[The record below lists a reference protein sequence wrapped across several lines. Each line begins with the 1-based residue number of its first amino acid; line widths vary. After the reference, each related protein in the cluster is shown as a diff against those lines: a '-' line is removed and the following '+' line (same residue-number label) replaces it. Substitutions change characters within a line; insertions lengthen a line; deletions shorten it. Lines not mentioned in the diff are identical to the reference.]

1 MNKLKEKLF
10 KIPFVKK
17 YPKAA
22 LAITLAVAVATTG
35 GVYSFLAATD
45 QKDNMFTMGN
55 LSVSLYEDDWYDHE
69 TGAVLDDADDGTGI
83 GDNGIPNF
91 AELAVCGTKIHKHP
105 YVENTGDNAAW
116 IFMSVGIPT
125 VDVADAVAT
134 EAQINSLVGSEYT
147 VKVTGYAFQEGLE
160 NMTQE
165 EMWDTFSNGVP
176 ALKNRRTNNTRVGIF
191 EITDVDE
198 TNWEFIEQFNST
210 DNYNYLVYAYKELL
224 PGKEQDGIIVDLEN
238 NIYPYRTTPMFENIR
253 MTGFST
259 SVYQCREAST
269 IPVNSG
275 QYNVPSGGQV
285 YRYINDINDAPTYL
299 AYDMVDGV
307 PVYRDIV
314 LSEGATLHI
323 NRNSGGIITAYI
335 RFADGNY
342 IRTTTDT
349 NFSIHNASGASTKV
363 SGLMQASKEY
373 KISEI
378 ISGSN
383 TANMCPH
390 LELVCL
396 ENRYYRATMRLTF
409 NVIGVNGH
417 EYSFSA
423 GGGNFNS
430 NAVFYSPGEGTEGQA
445 KWINACISTGM
456 LIGNF
461 AFVPGY

>member
-147 VKVTGYAFQEGLE
+147 VKVTGYAFQEGLD

-165 EMWDTFSNGVP
+165 QMWDAFSNGST
-176 ALKNRRTNNTRVGIF
+176 AFKNKRTNNTRVGVF
-191 EITDVDE
+191 EITDIDE
-198 TNWEFIEQFNST
+198 TNWQFIEQFNST
-210 DNYNYLVYAYKELL
+210 DNYNYLVYAYKTLL
-224 PGKEQDGIIVDLEN
+224 PGKEQDGITADLEN
-238 NIYPYRTTPMFENIR
+238 NIYPYRTTPMVENIR

-259 SVYQCREAST
+259 SSFQCREANY
-269 IPVNSG
+269 IPVTTGS
-275 QYNVPSGGQV
+275 YNAN
-285 YRYINDINDAPTYL
+285 I
-299 AYDMVDGV
+299 
-307 PVYRDIV
+307 PVV
-314 LSEGATLHI
+314 
-323 NRNSGGIITAYI
+323 
-335 RFADGNY
+335 
-342 IRTTTDT
+342 
-349 NFSIHNASGASTKV
+349 
-363 SGLMQASKEY
+363 
-373 KISEI
+373 
-378 ISGSN
+378 
-383 TANMCPH
+383 
-390 LELVCL
+390 
-396 ENRYYRATMRLTF
+396 
-409 NVIGVNGH
+409 
-417 EYSFSA
+417 
-423 GGGNFNS
+423 
-430 NAVFYSPGEGTEGQA
+430 
-445 KWINACISTGM
+445 
-456 LIGNF
+456 
-461 AFVPGY
+461 